1 MKELAALQE
10 SISLERLS
18 ALEGSEMLCIN
29 DGQLIEEKGRRYL
42 ILRSEYDAPE
52 IDGRIMAKT
61 DNGGSIE
68 KDFIKVRIGRPRNA
82 HDLYAE
88 VTG

>member
-1 MKELAALQE
+1 MKRAA
-10 SISLERLS
+10 
-18 ALEGSEMLCIN
+18 GN
-29 DGQLIEEKGRRYL
+29 P

-68 KDFIKVRIGRPRNA
+68 KDFIRSG
-82 HDLYAE
+82 
-88 VTG
+88 